1 MREANTIAHS
11 RTTMDSG
18 AFPGDGYPRAAYHRN
33 IQYAEPGGG
42 RYVDAAPSDLAQNRD
57 AEHPL
62 CYNITVQQPAVNF
75 TNWPGGTT
83 TTKYPPGVNLDK
95 ARALQIITSGLVVI
109 VTCPNNKQMRS
120 KSPII
125 GMQTRESLPT
135 DFDGA
140 KVETIAI
147 AGSIHQPHL
156 RKAKYV

>member
-1 MREANTIAHS
+1 
-11 RTTMDSG
+11 MDSG

-83 TTKYPPGVNLDK
+83 TTQTEWERN
-95 ARALQIITSGLVVI
+95 ALQ
-109 VTCPNNKQMRS
+109 
-120 KSPII
+120 
-125 GMQTRESLPT
+125 LPLQIPLEHSVPEWCT
-135 DFDGA
+135 TA
-140 KVETIAI
+140 WH
-147 AGSIHQPHL
+147 HQVPTWG
-156 RKAKYV
+156 